1 MKEGDE
7 IETNVK
13 NKFEQLSWLKNY
25 QDFIFEI
32 STTFLLFLET
42 KGHFEMYAL
51 SPQAIEFFKKFFH
64 ICFYL
69 VTVLQNYLFV
79 TPLVKI

>member
-13 NKFEQLSWLKNY
+13 KKIEQLSWLKNY
-25 QDFIFEI
+25 QDLIFEI
-32 STTFLLFLET
+32 FAIFLLFLET
-42 KGHFEMYAL
+42 KEHFEMYAI
-51 SPQAIEFFKKFFH
+51 SPKAIEFFKKIFH

-69 VTVLQNYLFV
+69 VTLLQNYLFR